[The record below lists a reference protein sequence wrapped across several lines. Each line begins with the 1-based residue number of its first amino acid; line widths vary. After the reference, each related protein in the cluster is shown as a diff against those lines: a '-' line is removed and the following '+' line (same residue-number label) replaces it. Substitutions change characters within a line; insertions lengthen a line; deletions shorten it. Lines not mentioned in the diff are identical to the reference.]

1 MIPGPVLNSKYN
13 VRPLKNI
20 LHHIQESSIENA
32 THTWKR
38 AVIQT
43 LYKSDQIKNEELK
56 KILKQNTSVFK
67 YNNLQFANRKQT
79 NWKLTKM
86 DNLHVLC
93 FTKSYESSKKLLS
106 CCFLLT
112 PESRWEKTEREKH

>member
-1 MIPGPVLNSKYN
+1 MIPGPILNSKYN

-20 LHHIQESSIENA
+20 LHHIQEYSIANA

-38 AVIQT
+38 AVIHSCT
-43 LYKSDQIKNEELK
+43 NLIKLKIKNNKKKKLK
-56 KILKQNTSVFK
+56 LKQNTSVFK
-67 YNNLQFANRKQT
+67 YHNLQFANRKQT

-93 FTKSYESSKKLLS
+93 LPRATNHQKNFLAAAS
-106 CCFLLT
+106 C
-112 PESRWEKTEREKH
+112 